1 MLIFILQK
9 IANLRIELLLRYKII
24 ESTKSHFRFGLV
36 IIFQGISK
44 AWLKIKSIQ
53 MENNKSK

>member
-9 IANLRIELLLRYKII
+9 LQDLRIELLLHYKII

-36 IIFQGISK
+36 VVFQGIFK
-44 AWLKIKSIQ
+44 PPD
-53 MENNKSK
+53 